1 MSWRQ
6 LQISQLLDSI
16 GFIISFDF
24 LRKIARN
31 TFSFFS
37 GWMGRV
43 ARAKREVITK
53 RLRKRRKRLET
64 CRTNR
69 RPCKCNCTKCS
80 SYRYLQR
87 KRVLEPDYLANW
99 AYQERI
105 SRDDLSPVEEVVLDS
120 SRAESRKSR
129 EDHRDLEQ
137 SDYKG
142 VVWWT
147 DVNRRVFMPPLIND
161 LPTRS
166 NYSSTSGFRSASPDI
181 FESSDATINTS
192 DCSDSSDYQS
202 WREGRTTRMS
212 SKSES
217 RVGDLRMARIRVT
230 RTSRSASMPLGQKP
244 NHQNTSQL
252 ASNLTEMAI
261 RRKKRPVSSKTTT
274 SHVCDSFNT
283 CINCSKTRSKST
295 ERTTR

>member
-105 SRDDLSPVEEVVLDS
+105 SRD
-120 SRAESRKSR
+120 
-129 EDHRDLEQ
+129 DLEQ